1 MIPALWSTR
10 KESWTFP
17 RVSGDDPYQKF
28 GKEFMGETGAKK
40 QGCIAALFLFAN
52 KSLVFENL
60 GDLLE
65 TLGNIDFLGALS
77 LALQAVDA
85 GGSHTLILDGVL
97 IGVLGALEV
106 AVNKVCIVSGK
117 YGRYVYAHRTSIGAV
132 MAGGARNG
140 RYAVQNIDD
149 LGNDLLLLFIKRFE
163 ILHIACVVEHLFK
176 IGHTA

>member
-1 MIPALWSTR
+1 MILTKSLEKSLWGR
-10 KESWTFP
+10 P
-17 RVSGDDPYQKF
+17 GQ
-28 GKEFMGETGAKK
+28 KK